1 MLSATLLLLAFA
13 SPSSPDV
20 KKEEKSPRP
29 PMVQEAADLSGYYTC
44 KGEEAGGK
52 KYSGL
57 VVLTKRN
64 EVYVMQWIMGGGSN
78 FTGIAIRQG
87 NQLAAS
93 WAIPNDKG
101 QIVRGINLY
110 RIESTSNGPRLV
122 GRWASLPGPGVQQEE
137 ILSFLK
143 KLETDD

>member
-1 MLSATLLLLAFA
+1 MLSTTLLLLAFA

-20 KKEEKSPRP
+20 KKEDKSPRI
-29 PMVQEAADLSGYYTC
+29 PMLQEKPDLSGYYTC
-44 KGEEAGGK
+44 KGKEAGGK
-52 KYSGL
+52 EYSGI
-57 VVLTKRN
+57 VVLSKKN
-64 EVYVMQWIMGGGSN
+64 EVYVMQWVVGGGSN

-87 NQLAAS
+87 DQLAAS

-137 ILSFLK
+137 ILLFLK
-143 KLETDD
+143 KLEADD

>member
-1 MLSATLLLLAFA
+1 MLSTTLLLLAFA

-20 KKEEKSPRP
+20 KKEDKSPRL
-29 PMVQEAADLSGYYTC
+29 PMLQEVADLSGYYTC

-52 KYSGL
+52 KYAGI

-64 EVYVMQWIMGGGSN
+64 DVYVVTWVVNGGST
-78 FTGIAIRQG
+78 FSGIAIRQG

-101 QIVRGINLY
+101 QIIRGANLY
-110 RIESTSNGPRLV
+110 RIEPTPSGPRLV
-122 GRWASLPGPGVQQEE
+122 GRWASIPGPGVQQEE